1 MYRVKVFLTT
11 VLLVLA
17 TVTIPAFGQ
26 VTLRF
31 APADTTIAPG
41 TTGRLSI
48 MLDEA
53 LPVRTIEAR
62 VMFDT
67 TIVRSVT
74 GTGGALYT
82 ESGFQLFQDFQ
93 ETAPGEWY
101 GGTAIIGAGDLIM
114 GPGELFV
121 WEFEANNE
129 GTTPVTDVETY
140 LSAGDGTWYSD
151 VSLTSTT
158 VTVGDPLSA
167 VPEVPAP
174 PGAILLWPN
183 PFNPRTEIAFE
194 LPAGGRV
201 ELAVFDVRG
210 RQVAVLHDG
219 DAPAG
224 YFNCS
229 WDGRDADGLAQPGGV
244 YLFSLMTSTG
254 RSVTRGVLLK

>member
-1 MYRVKVFLTT
+1 VKSFLTV

-17 TVTIPAFGQ
+17 TVAMPAFGQ

-53 LPVRTIEAR
+53 LPVRTIEAW

-67 TIVRSVT
+67 TIVHSVT
-74 GTGGALYT
+74 GTGGALYV

-93 ETAPGEWY
+93 ETTPGEWY

-129 GTTPVTDVETY
+129 GTTPVTDVATY
-140 LSAGDGTWYSD
+140 LSAGDGTWYTD
-151 VSLTSTT
+151 VSITSTT

-167 VPEVPAP
+167 VPGHPGP
-174 PGAILLWPN
+174 PEEIRLWPN
-183 PFNPRTEIAFE
+183 PFNPRAEIAFE
-194 LPAGGRV
+194 LPAAGPI

-210 RQVAVLHDG
+210 RRVTVLHDG
-219 DAPAG
+219 DASAG
-224 YFNCS
+224 IFNCS
-229 WDGRDADGLAQPGGV
+229 WNGRDADGLAQPGGV
-244 YLFSLMTSTG
+244 YLFRLTTPAG
-254 RSVTRGVLLK
+254 RSVARGVLLK